1 MKYKILFG
9 GRMSEEKQK
18 PPTKF
23 DLVMVVIIMLGLLA
37 FIAYIWGGM

>member
-1 MKYKILFG
+1 
-9 GRMSEEKQK
+9 MSEEKKK

-23 DLVMVVIIMLGLLA
+23 DLVMVVIIMFGLLA